1 MGYPAAEE
9 LLGAAFLN
17 VCFVA
22 SSLFGFDLP
31 FAKRPFWGIGFFQ
44 VAVTV
49 SLALSFYIIA
59 CLQG

>member
-22 SSLFGFDLP
+22 SSLFGL
-31 FAKRPFWGIGFFQ
+31 GLLIGFFQ
-44 VAVTV
+44 VAVPV

-59 CLQG
+59 CLRG

>member
-1 MGYPAAEE
+1 MAFQFSCLMGYPAAEE

-22 SSLFGFDLP
+22 SSLFGLGLP
-31 FAKRPFWGIGFFQ
+31 IGFFQ
-44 VAVTV
+44 VAAPV

>member
-1 MGYPAAEE
+1 MGYPAAGE
-9 LLGAAFLN
+9 LLGVAFLN

-22 SSLFGFDLP
+22 SSLFGLGLP
-31 FAKRPFWGIGFFQ
+31 TGFFQ
-44 VAVTV
+44 VAAPV